1 MVKKIKIIKRIKK
14 KSLSK
19 KFIFDDDTENYS
31 VKSNLIKLM
40 LLVALI
46 ITFSATQ
53 IVVIQPTKELAKISG
68 SDLIIKNTAIES
80 GKILQQKLTDNQ
92 KIINSEFNNLKISFF
107 KTNEGDPF
115 YKFLSD
121 KAIKNRLTI
130 SSIRKVSE
138 EDYKEPKKNNP
149 AEFVI
154 YENYKQ
160 VYYEMKFEGTFN
172 DYINFI
178 KDIQFEDRSLSANDA
193 IITKVDGDKIKVS
206 STLIVNI
213 MKI

>member
-1 MVKKIKIIKRIKK
+1 MVKKIKTIKRIKK

-68 SDLIIKNTAIES
+68 PDLIIKNTAIEN

-130 SSIRKVSE
+130 SSITKVGE
-138 EDYKEPKKNNP
+138 EDYKEPKKDNP

-154 YENYKQ
+154 YENYTQ
-160 VYYEMKFEGTFN
+160 VYYEMKFESTFN

-178 KDIQFEDRSLSANDA
+178 KDIQFEDRSLSANDV
-193 IITKVDGDKIKVS
+193 IITKVDGDKINVS

>member
-1 MVKKIKIIKRIKK
+1 MVKKIKTIKRIKK

-53 IVVIQPTKELAKISG
+53 IVIIQPTKELAKISG
-68 SDLIIKNTAIES
+68 PDLIIKNTAIES

-130 SSIRKVSE
+130 SSITKVSE
-138 EDYKEPKKNNP
+138 EDYKEPKKDNP

-178 KDIQFEDRSLSANDA
+178 KDIQFEDRSLSANDV
-193 IITKVDGDKIKVS
+193 IITKVDGDKINVS

>member
-1 MVKKIKIIKRIKK
+1 MVKKIKTIKRIKK

-53 IVVIQPTKELAKISG
+53 IVIIQPTKELAKILG
-68 SDLIIKNTAIES
+68 PDLIIKNTAIEN

-130 SSIRKVSE
+130 SSITKVSE
-138 EDYKEPKKNNP
+138 EDYKEPKKDNP

-160 VYYEMKFEGTFN
+160 VYYEMKFKSTFN

-178 KDIQFEDRSLSANDA
+178 KDIQFEDRSLSTNDV
-193 IITKVDGDKIKVS
+193 IITKGDGDKINVS

>member
-1 MVKKIKIIKRIKK
+1 MVKKIKTIKRIKK

-53 IVVIQPTKELAKISG
+53 IVIIQPTKELAKILG
-68 SDLIIKNTAIES
+68 PDLIIKNTAIEN
-80 GKILQQKLTDNQ
+80 GKILQQTLIDNE

-107 KTNEGDPF
+107 KTDDDDPF
-115 YKFLSD
+115 YKFLSG

-130 SSIRKVSE
+130 SSITKVSE
-138 EDYKEPKKNNP
+138 EDYKEPKEDNP

-160 VYYEMKFEGTFN
+160 VYYEMKFKGTFN

-178 KDIQFEDRSLSANDA
+178 KDIQFEDKSLSTNEV
-193 IITKVDGDKIKVS
+193 IITKVDDDKINVS
-206 STLIVNI
+206 STLTVNI

>member
-1 MVKKIKIIKRIKK
+1 MVKKIKTIKRIKK

-31 VKSNLIKLM
+31 VKSSLIKLM

-53 IVVIQPTKELAKISG
+53 IVIIQPTKELAKISG
-68 SDLIIKNTAIES
+68 PDLIIKNTAIES

-130 SSIRKVSE
+130 SSITKVSE
-138 EDYKEPKKNNP
+138 EDYKEPKKDNP

-178 KDIQFEDRSLSANDA
+178 KDIQFEDRSLSANDV
-193 IITKVDGDKIKVS
+193 IITKVDGDKINVS

>member
-1 MVKKIKIIKRIKK
+1 MVKKIKTIKRIKK

-53 IVVIQPTKELAKISG
+53 IVIIQPTKELAKISG
-68 SDLIIKNTAIES
+68 PDLIIKNTAIEN

-130 SSIRKVSE
+130 SSITKVSE
-138 EDYKEPKKNNP
+138 EDYKEPKKDNP

-160 VYYEMKFEGTFN
+160 VYYEMKFESTFN

-178 KDIQFEDRSLSANDA
+178 KDIQFEDRSLSANDV
-193 IITKVDGDKIKVS
+193 IITKVDGDKINVS

>member
-1 MVKKIKIIKRIKK
+1 MVKKIKTIKRIKK

-53 IVVIQPTKELAKISG
+53 IVIIQPTKELAKISG
-68 SDLIIKNTAIES
+68 PDLIIKNTAIEN

-92 KIINSEFNNLKISFF
+92 KIINSEFNNLKNSFF
-107 KTNEGDPF
+107 KTNKGDPF

-130 SSIRKVSE
+130 SSITKVSE
-138 EDYKEPKKNNP
+138 EDYKEPKKDNP

>member
-1 MVKKIKIIKRIKK
+1 MAKKIKEIKRIKK

-31 VKSNLIKLM
+31 VKSSLIKLM

-53 IVVIQPTKELAKISG
+53 IVIIQPTKELAKISG
-68 SDLIIKNTAIES
+68 PDLIIKNTAIEN

-178 KDIQFEDRSLSANDA
+178 KDIQFEDRSLSANDV

>member
-1 MVKKIKIIKRIKK
+1 MVKKIKTIKRIKK

-53 IVVIQPTKELAKISG
+53 IVVIQPTKELAKISR

-80 GKILQQKLTDNQ
+80 GKILQQKLTDYQ

-130 SSIRKVSE
+130 SSITKVSE
-138 EDYKEPKKNNP
+138 EDYKEPKKDNP

>member
-1 MVKKIKIIKRIKK
+1 MVKKIKTIKRIKK

-53 IVVIQPTKELAKISG
+53 IVIIQPTKELAKISG
-68 SDLIIKNTAIES
+68 PDLIIKNTAIEN

-130 SSIRKVSE
+130 SSITKVSE
-138 EDYKEPKKNNP
+138 EDYKEPKKDNP
-149 AEFVI
+149 EEFVI

-178 KDIQFEDRSLSANDA
+178 KDIQFEDKSLSANDV

>member
-1 MVKKIKIIKRIKK
+1 MVKKIKTIKRIKK

-53 IVVIQPTKELAKISG
+53 IVIIQPTKELAKISG
-68 SDLIIKNTAIES
+68 PDLIIKNTAIEN

-130 SSIRKVSE
+130 SSITKVGE
-138 EDYKEPKKNNP
+138 EDYKEPKKDNP

-160 VYYEMKFEGTFN
+160 VYYEMKFESTFN

-178 KDIQFEDRSLSANDA
+178 KDIQFEDRSLSANDV

>member
-1 MVKKIKIIKRIKK
+1 MVKKIKTIKRIKK

-40 LLVALI
+40 LLIALI

-53 IVVIQPTKELAKISG
+53 IVVIQPTKELAKISR

-130 SSIRKVSE
+130 SSITKVSE
-138 EDYKEPKKNNP
+138 EDYKEPKKDNP

>member
-1 MVKKIKIIKRIKK
+1 MVKKIKTIKRIKK

-130 SSIRKVSE
+130 SSITKVSE

-178 KDIQFEDRSLSANDA
+178 KDIQFEDRSLSANDV

>member
-1 MVKKIKIIKRIKK
+1 MVKKIKTIKRIKK

-68 SDLIIKNTAIES
+68 PDLIIKNTAIEN

-92 KIINSEFNNLKISFF
+92 KIINSEFNNLKNSFF
-107 KTNEGDPF
+107 QTNKGDPF

-130 SSIRKVSE
+130 SSITKVSE
-138 EDYKEPKKNNP
+138 EDYKEPKKDNP

-193 IITKVDGDKIKVS
+193 IITKVDGDKINVS

>member
-1 MVKKIKIIKRIKK
+1 MVKKIKTIKRIKK

-68 SDLIIKNTAIES
+68 PDLIIKNTAIEN

-130 SSIRKVSE
+130 SSITKVSE
-138 EDYKEPKKNNP
+138 EDYKEPKKDNP

-160 VYYEMKFEGTFN
+160 VYYEMKFKSTFN

-178 KDIQFEDRSLSANDA
+178 KDIQFEDRSLSANDV
-193 IITKVDGDKIKVS
+193 IITKVDGDKINVS

>member
-1 MVKKIKIIKRIKK
+1 MVKKIKTIKRIKK

-53 IVVIQPTKELAKISG
+53 IVIIQPTKELAKISG
-68 SDLIIKNTAIES
+68 PDLIIKNTAIEN

-130 SSIRKVSE
+130 SSITKVSE
-138 EDYKEPKKNNP
+138 EDYKEPKKDNP

-178 KDIQFEDRSLSANDA
+178 KDIQFEDRSLSANDV
-193 IITKVDGDKIKVS
+193 IITKVDGDKINVS

>member
-1 MVKKIKIIKRIKK
+1 MVKKIKTIKRIKK

-53 IVVIQPTKELAKISG
+53 IVIIQPTKELAKISG
-68 SDLIIKNTAIES
+68 PDLIIKNTAIEN

-130 SSIRKVSE
+130 SSITKVSE
-138 EDYKEPKKNNP
+138 EDYKEPKKDNP

-160 VYYEMKFEGTFN
+160 VYYEMKFESTFN

-178 KDIQFEDRSLSANDA
+178 KDIQIEDKSLSTNDV
-193 IITKVDGDKIKVS
+193 IITKVEDDKINVS
-206 STLIVNI
+206 STLTVNI

>member
-1 MVKKIKIIKRIKK
+1 MVKKIKTIKRIKK

-68 SDLIIKNTAIES
+68 SDLIIKNTAIEN

-92 KIINSEFNNLKISFF
+92 KIINSEFNNLKNSFF
-107 KTNEGDPF
+107 QTNKGDPF

-130 SSIRKVSE
+130 LSITKVSE
-138 EDYKEPKKNNP
+138 EDYKEPKKDNP

-178 KDIQFEDRSLSANDA
+178 KDIQFEDRSLSANDV
-193 IITKVDGDKIKVS
+193 IITKVDGDKINVS

>member
-1 MVKKIKIIKRIKK
+1 MVKKIKTIKRIKK

-130 SSIRKVSE
+130 SSITKVSE
-138 EDYKEPKKNNP
+138 EDYKEPKKDNP

-160 VYYEMKFEGTFN
+160 VYYEMKFEGTFI
-172 DYINFI
+172 DYINFT
-178 KDIQFEDRSLSANDA
+178 KDIQFEDKSLSTNDV

>member
-1 MVKKIKIIKRIKK
+1 MVKKIKTIKRIKK

-130 SSIRKVSE
+130 SSITKVSE
-138 EDYKEPKKNNP
+138 EDYKEPKKDNP

-160 VYYEMKFEGTFN
+160 VYYKMKFEGTFN

>member
-1 MVKKIKIIKRIKK
+1 MVKKIKTIKRIKK

-53 IVVIQPTKELAKISG
+53 IVIIQPTKELAKILG
-68 SDLIIKNTAIES
+68 PDLIIKNTAIEN

-130 SSIRKVSE
+130 SSITKVGE
-138 EDYKEPKKNNP
+138 EDYKEPKKDNP

-160 VYYEMKFEGTFN
+160 VYYEMKFKSTFN

-178 KDIQFEDRSLSANDA
+178 KDIQFEDRSLSTNDV
-193 IITKVDGDKIKVS
+193 IITKGDGDKINVS

>member
-1 MVKKIKIIKRIKK
+1 MVKKIKTIKRIKK

-46 ITFSATQ
+46 IAFSATQ

-130 SSIRKVSE
+130 SSITKVSE

-178 KDIQFEDRSLSANDA
+178 KDIQIEDRSLSANDV

>member
-1 MVKKIKIIKRIKK
+1 MVKKIKTIKRIKK

-46 ITFSATQ
+46 IIFSATQ

-68 SDLIIKNTAIES
+68 SDLIIKNTAIEN

-130 SSIRKVSE
+130 SSITKVGE

-160 VYYEMKFEGTFN
+160 VYYEMKFEGSFS

>member
-1 MVKKIKIIKRIKK
+1 MVKKIKTIKRIKK

-53 IVVIQPTKELAKISG
+53 IVIIQPTKELVKISG
-68 SDLIIKNTAIES
+68 PDLIIKNTAIEN

-130 SSIRKVSE
+130 SSIKKISE
-138 EDYKEPKKNNP
+138 EDYKEPKKDNP
-149 AEFVI
+149 EEFVI

-160 VYYEMKFEGTFN
+160 VYYEMKFEGSFN

-178 KDIQFEDRSLSANDA
+178 KDIQFEDKSLSTNDV
-193 IITKVDGDKIKVS
+193 IITKVEDDKINVS
-206 STLIVNI
+206 STLTVNI

>member
-1 MVKKIKIIKRIKK
+1 MVKKIKTIKRIKK

-53 IVVIQPTKELAKISG
+53 IVIIQPTKELAKISG
-68 SDLIIKNTAIES
+68 PDLIIKNTAIEN

-178 KDIQFEDRSLSANDA
+178 KDIQFEDRSLSANDV
-193 IITKVDGDKIKVS
+193 IITKVDGDKINVS